1 MKDLLPPFAALSCWH
16 IKKENGQ
23 TTLFLF
29 YMLFFIFNDKKTNL
43 VLIRIHR
50 FVLLHGS
57 NDMFNYHYYNG
68 FYKYFQLGLTSY

>member
-1 MKDLLPPFAALSCWH
+1 LPPFATLGCWH

-29 YMLFFIFNDKKTNL
+29 DMLFFIFNEKKTNL
-43 VLIRIHR
+43 VLIRIRR

-57 NDMFNYHYYNG
+57 NDMLITIIITDFTNIFN
-68 FYKYFQLGLTSY
+68 

>member
-1 MKDLLPPFAALSCWH
+1 MKDLLPPFATFGCWH

-29 YMLFFIFNDKKTNL
+29 DMLFFIFNEKKTNL
-43 VLIRIHR
+43 VLIRIRR